1 MFIILKEETN
11 NSSIVAAL
19 HPNIPTVSSK
29 TPPIPSPHVP
39 TPELTIAAAAVV
51 TLADAF
57 QYLYTKVKSNSILN
71 RK

>member
-19 HPNIPTVSSK
+19 HPNIPTESSK
-29 TPPIPSPHVP
+29 TPPIPSTPVP